1 MKKKLRNLVPPW
13 TDGVAHLQIC
23 LVALIGPSLIS
34 LGIFH
39 AELQET
45 LNILCVWQDATQR
58 VFPPGRM
65 MHDFV
70 TLLHGVWPLFWVPL
84 VTAVILG
91 VVNRHGFSQGS
102 KAVYLMRRLPDRW
115 EYPRRCFALPLLT
128 LLLGMAL
135 TVLVLLACWGLY
147 THFTPEYAI
156 PPNQWEKLL
165 TGLTNLFFPFLPWR
179 Y

>member
-13 TDGVAHLQIC
+13 SDGVAHLQIC

-115 EYPRRCFALPLLT
+115 EYPRRCFALPLLI

>member
-156 PPNQWEKLL
+156 PPNQWEKFWAGILPIV
-165 TGLTNLFFPFLPWR
+165 FPLV
-179 Y
+179 

>member
-84 VTAVILG
+84 VTAAILAA
-91 VVNRHGFSQGS
+91 VNRHGFSQGS

-156 PPNQWEKLL
+156 PPNQWEKFWAGILPIV
-165 TGLTNLFFPFLPWR
+165 FPLV
-179 Y
+179 

>member
-1 MKKKLRNLVPPW
+1 MKKKLRDLVPPW
-13 TDGVAHLQIC
+13 TDGMAHLQIC
-23 LVALIGPSLIS
+23 LAALIAPSLIS
-34 LGIFH
+34 LWIYY
-39 AELQET
+39 AELTEHLT
-45 LNILCVWQDATQR
+45 ICSIWTEGDR
-58 VFPPGRM
+58 WVFPPGRM

-128 LLLGMAL
+128 LLLGVAL

-156 PPNQWEKLL
+156 PPNQWEKFWAGILPIV
-165 TGLTNLFFPFLPWR
+165 FPLV
-179 Y
+179 

>member
-1 MKKKLRNLVPPW
+1 MKKKLRDLVPPW

-23 LVALIGPSLIS
+23 LVALTGPSLIS

-58 VFPPGRM
+58 IFPPGRM

-165 TGLTNLFFPFLPWR
+165 AGLTNLFFPFLPWR

>member
-156 PPNQWEKLL
+156 PSNQWEKLL